1 METLLHFFVQRG
13 VLSPAYYWPLRL
25 LSTIA
30 LGPVLAVAYLFL
42 FSWRA
47 PRQPSVA
54 AKSLPTM
61 WVDNEG
67 QLKIRRPQR
76 RTPILTFPTL
86 VSPPSPKPH
95 PRGWH

>member
-1 METLLHFFVQRG
+1 METLLHFLVQRG
-13 VLSPAYYWPLRL
+13 VLSPAHYWPLRL

-47 PRQPSVA
+47 PRWPRVA
-54 AKSLPTM
+54 ASSLPSM
-61 WVDNEG
+61 WVSSDG
-67 QLKIRRPQR
+67 QLRSRQPRRR
-76 RTPILTFPTL
+76 AALFTPTL
-86 VSPPSPKPH
+86 PAPPSPKPH

>member
-1 METLLHFFVQRG
+1 MDTLLHFLVHRG
-13 VLSPAYYWPLRL
+13 VLSPAQYWPLRL

-30 LGPVLAVAYLFL
+30 LGPLLAVMYLFF

-47 PRQPSVA
+47 PRRPGAA
-54 AKSLPTM
+54 AKTRPAM
-61 WVDNEG
+61 WVDSEG
-67 QLKIRRPQR
+67 QLQIRQPQR

-86 VSPPSPKPH
+86 AGPPSPKPH